1 MNRKLL
7 IIASVVAVLTALTFA
22 PAYAA
27 GIVVNT
33 NADVTIAGDGFCTL
47 REAITNANSD
57 SDTTGGDCP
66 AGSGADAITF
76 AAGYTITLV
85 NQLPAVTTEMTITG
99 NGATNTIIQA
109 NAAPK
114 TASYRVFEVSGGG
127 NLTLDSL
134 TVRNGY
140 CGGLCATQVASG
152 GGIYNYAGTL
162 TVSNVTF
169 SGNSASVGGGVYT
182 SFGSPTLT
190 NVTFSGNSARHF
202 GGGMYNDSSSPA
214 LTNVTFSGNSA
225 LVYGGGGMY
234 NDRSSPALTNVT
246 FGSNSAFDGG
256 GMYNNDRSSP
266 TLTNVTFSG
275 NFAYNVGGGMYNV
288 AASSPT
294 LTNVTFSANSA

>member
-7 IIASVVAVLTALTFA
+7 IIASVVAVLTALTFT

-33 NADVTIAGDGFCTL
+33 NADATIAGDGFCTL

-109 NAAPK
+109 NAASK

-140 CGGLCATQVASG
+140 CGGLCATIGDSG
-152 GGIYNYAGTL
+152 GGIYNAGTL

-169 SGNSASVGGGVYT
+169 NANTATYNGGGIYD
-182 SFGSPTLT
+182 SGGSPTL
-190 NVTFSGNSARHF
+190 
-202 GGGMYNDSSSPA
+202 
-214 LTNVTFSGNSA
+214 
-225 LVYGGGGMY
+225 
-234 NDRSSPALTNVT
+234 
-246 FGSNSAFDGG
+246 
-256 GMYNNDRSSP
+256 
-266 TLTNVTFSG
+266 
-275 NFAYNVGGGMYNV
+275 
-288 AASSPT
+288 
-294 LTNVTFSANSA
+294 